1 MPLDPKRVQAV
12 FLEAANCH
20 DLADRAAILD
30 REFTGDSET
39 RRRFDALLTAHDR
52 FNDFAKQPRVG
63 PSWLD
68 CGELRNVRD
77 SAMGHD

>member
-1 MPLDPKRVQAV
+1 MPLNPMRVQAV

-30 REFTGDSET
+30 RECTGDSQT
-39 RRRFDALLTAHDR
+39 RRRIEALLTAHDR
-52 FNDFAKQPRVG
+52 FIDFVYQPCVG

-68 CGELRNVRD
+68 CGESLNVRD

>member
-1 MPLDPKRVQAV
+1 MPLNPMRVQAV

-30 REFTGDSET
+30 RECTGDWET
-39 RRRFDALLTAHDR
+39 RRRIEALLRAHDR
-52 FNDFAKQPRVG
+52 FNDFVNQPRVG

>member
-1 MPLDPKRVQAV
+1 MPLNPMRVQAV
-12 FLEAANCH
+12 FLEAASCH
-20 DLADRAAILD
+20 DRADRAAILD
-30 REFTGDSET
+30 RECEGDSET
-39 RRRFDALLTAHDR
+39 RTRIEVLLTAHDR
-52 FNDFAKQPRVG
+52 FNDFVNQPRVG

>member
-1 MPLDPKRVQAV
+1 MPLNPMRVQAV

-30 REFTGDSET
+30 RECTGDCET
-39 RRRFDALLTAHDR
+39 RRRIEVLLRAHDR
-52 FNDFAKQPRVG
+52 FNDFVNQPRVG

-77 SAMGHD
+77 SAIGHD

>member
-1 MPLDPKRVQAV
+1 MPLNPMRVQAV

-20 DLADRAAILD
+20 DRADRVAILD
-30 REFTGDSET
+30 RECEGDSET
-39 RRRFDALLTAHDR
+39 RRRIDALLTAHDR
-52 FNDFAKQPRVG
+52 FNDFVNQSRVG

-68 CGELRNVRD
+68 CGKLRNARD

>member
-1 MPLDPKRVQAV
+1 MPLNPLRMQAV

-20 DLADRAAILD
+20 DITDSATIQD
-30 REFTGDSET
+30 RECAGDSET
-39 RRRFDALLTAHDR
+39 RRRIEALLRAHDR
-52 FNDFAKQPRVG
+52 FNELVNQPRVG

>member
-1 MPLDPKRVQAV
+1 MPLNPMRVQAA

-30 REFTGDSET
+30 RECTGDSVT
-39 RRRFDALLTAHDR
+39 RTRIEALLTAHDR
-52 FNDFAKQPRVG
+52 FNDLVNQPRVG

-77 SAMGHD
+77 SAIGHD

>member
-1 MPLDPKRVQAV
+1 MPLNPMRVQAV
-12 FLEAANCH
+12 FLEAASCH

-30 REFTGDSET
+30 RECEGDSET
-39 RRRFDALLTAHDR
+39 RRRIEVLLTAHDR
-52 FNDFAKQPRVG
+52 LNDFVNQPRVG